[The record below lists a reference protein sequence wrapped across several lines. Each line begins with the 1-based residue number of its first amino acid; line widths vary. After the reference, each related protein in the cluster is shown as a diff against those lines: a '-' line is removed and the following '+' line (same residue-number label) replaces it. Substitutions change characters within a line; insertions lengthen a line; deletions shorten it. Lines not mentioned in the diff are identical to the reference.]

1 MRAAAFTCII
11 IAILISA
18 PADAACPKPDIP
30 ACAVEKG
37 AFSGAAV
44 FDQCRIQMLVY
55 KDAMESHASCT
66 REAGSPQEGQSSE
79 EELQAALAQFNRR
92 ARGE

>member
-1 MRAAAFTCII
+1 MRAAAFTCVT
-11 IAILISA
+11 IAILMSA

-37 AFSGAAV
+37 AFSGAAD
-44 FDQCRIQMLVY
+44 FDQCRKQMLGY
-55 KDAMESHASCT
+55 KDAMETHASCT
-66 REAGSPQEGQSSE
+66 KAAGSPQEGQASE
-79 EELQAALAQFNRR
+79 QGLQATLAKFNQR